1 MESGIENLD
10 HTRVA
15 GARTRDVGGV
25 ATNGENRLLRFLADL
40 SPIGVIQADPSGRFV
55 YANARWCQMA
65 GCTRRCSAVNCNWM
79 DFVHPDDVEM
89 VREAWTRMHDYGV
102 PFSLEFRYRPTS
114 ERVVWVCSQAI
125 ELRDGQGRSVGYLGT
140 ATEITEVR
148 RMREEVQR
156 CRVELE
162 TRVRGQMIQWEQ
174 MALIVASSA
183 DAIISSDV
191 AGRIVSWNH
200 AAERIFGY
208 LADYMIGRTTQDI
221 TPEDR
226 QEEAEAIKQRVRQ
239 GERIDHFG
247 NGARGERRLAHRS
260 GGVGV
265 SAFEDPSGIETWTC
279 TIMRDVRE
287 QKEAERQLRQ
297 LSGRLLRVQDE
308 ERRRLARDL
317 HDSTAQSL
325 AALSVN
331 LSILSQHGDQLPEEK
346 RASLLADSLALA
358 DGVGSDLRTHAYLL
372 LHPPMLEECGLASA
386 LHWLADGFASRSGI
400 EVKLVV
406 APDLPR
412 LTQPVE
418 LTLFRVIQES
428 LANVHR
434 HTKSP
439 SAEIR
444 LERDFGEIK
453 LEVVDAGGG
462 ADPGEDRQPGVG
474 IAGMRE
480 RLAFQVGGTLT
491 FQLPSQ
497 RFHHLRPYP
506 SLYEC

>member
-1 MESGIENLD
+1 MESGTENLA

-15 GARTRDVGGV
+15 GARTRDAGSV
-25 ATNGENRLLRFLADL
+25 AASAENRLLRYLADL
-40 SPIGVIQADPSGRFV
+40 SPVGVVQADPNGKFV

-65 GCTRRCSAVNCNWM
+65 GCTEAMAVDCNWM
-79 DFVHPDDVEM
+79 DFVHPDDVEA

-102 PFSLEFRYRPTS
+102 PFSLEFRYRPNGGR
-114 ERVVWVCSQAI
+114 EVWVCSQAM
-125 ELRDGQGRSVGYLGT
+125 ELRDGQGRLVGYLGT

-148 RMREEVQR
+148 RMREEIQR

-183 DAIISSDV
+183 DAIISSDMS
-191 AGRIVSWNH
+191 GKIVSWNH

-208 LADYMIGRTTQDI
+208 FADYMIGRTAQDI
-221 TPEDR
+221 IPEDR
-226 QEEAEAIKQRVRQ
+226 WEEAEAIKQRVRQ
-239 GERIDHFG
+239 GERVDHFETVRVASDG
-247 NGARGERRLAHRS
+247 SPIEVAISVYPL
-260 GGVGV
+260 V
-265 SAFEDPSGIETWTC
+265 DPSGIVTGTC
-279 TIMRDVRE
+279 TILRDVRE

-297 LSGRLLRVQDE
+297 FSGRLLQVQDE

-331 LSILSQHGDQLPEEK
+331 LSILSQHGDQLPEDK

-358 DGVGSDLRTHAYLL
+358 DGVGRDLRTHAYL

-386 LHWLADGFASRSGI
+386 LHWLADGFSSRSGI
-400 EVKLVV
+400 DVKLAV
-406 APDLPR
+406 PSDLPR
-412 LTQPVE
+412 LDQFVE
-418 LTLFRVIQES
+418 LTLFRVVQES
-428 LANVHR
+428 LANIHR

-444 LERDFGEIK
+444 LERNFGEIK
-453 LEVVDAGGG
+453 LEILDAGGG
-462 ADPGEDRQPGVG
+462 EDPGESRPPGVG

-480 RLAFQVGGTLT
+480 RLAQVGGTLT
-491 FQLPSQ
+491 FDYHPDGSTVCARIPL
-497 RFHHLRPYP
+497 L
-506 SLYEC
+506 